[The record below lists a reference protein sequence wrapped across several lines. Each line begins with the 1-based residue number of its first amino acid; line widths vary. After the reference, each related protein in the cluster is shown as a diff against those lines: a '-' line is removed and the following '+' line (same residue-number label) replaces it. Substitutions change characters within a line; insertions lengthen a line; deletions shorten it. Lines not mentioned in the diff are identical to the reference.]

1 MYGCTLPGGH
11 DGPHVDERGEGRADA
26 TWTSVVPM
34 EVTNEPGD
42 EWTKAMD
49 RIFERLVRESDTGRQ
64 LVLYD
69 HAGRKVASFAEVRGE
84 FRLLL
89 KMTPKVPASGD
100 EAPRVVQ
107 GLAPVPDPA
116 PVGAIERLA
125 RVVVACAMPM
135 RLEHLRAAWRLRT
148 KGTISVDVSGPHE
161 GEDACWV
168 LSFRAPRFAFD
179 REIGGP
185 AGLENAFEAAACEWF
200 LAWESAP

>member
-1 MYGCTLPGGH
+1 MGCRAGNVSIRDGHMYGCTLPGGH

-34 EVTNEPGD
+34 EVTN
-42 EWTKAMD
+42 
-49 RIFERLVRESDTGRQ
+49 
-64 LVLYD
+64 
-69 HAGRKVASFAEVRGE
+69 EVRGE

-116 PVGAIERLA
+116 PVGAIERPA